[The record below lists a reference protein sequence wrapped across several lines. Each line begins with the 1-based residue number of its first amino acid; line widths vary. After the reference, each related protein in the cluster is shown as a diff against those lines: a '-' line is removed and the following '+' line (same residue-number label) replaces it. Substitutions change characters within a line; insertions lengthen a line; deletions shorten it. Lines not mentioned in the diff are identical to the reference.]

1 MDDELTPLNYVQKI
15 KAMLPADRWA
25 ITAKKL
31 IELILETNDPDER
44 QRNVD
49 LQLAN
54 IQTSMSLI
62 SDLAKSNKQEI
73 NALKNENEQMTRE
86 IWELKD
92 KDDENAGGNEA
103 ELTSQIETFDGRPPV
118 CGGFLQI
125 LAYFISCWSIPTNL
139 NLFVHL

>member
-15 KAMLPADRWA
+15 KAMLPADRRA

-73 NALKNENEQMTRE
+73 NALKN
-86 IWELKD
+86 
-92 KDDENAGGNEA
+92 
-103 ELTSQIETFDGRPPV
+103 
-118 CGGFLQI
+118 
-125 LAYFISCWSIPTNL
+125 
-139 NLFVHL
+139 